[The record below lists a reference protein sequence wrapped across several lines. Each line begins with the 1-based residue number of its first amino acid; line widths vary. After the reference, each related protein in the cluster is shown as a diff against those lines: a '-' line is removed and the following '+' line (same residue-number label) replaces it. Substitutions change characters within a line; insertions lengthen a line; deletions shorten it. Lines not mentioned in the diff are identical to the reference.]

1 MIYFKNILIL
11 VTIFTLT
18 NWVVPVTSN
27 DEVIGK
33 KQFFYINIIIIYY
46 IFRHYKFLMC

>member
-11 VTIFTLT
+11 VTIFTLA

-27 DEVIGK
+27 YDRALRK
-33 KQFFYINIIIIYY
+33 K
-46 IFRHYKFLMC
+46 